1 MAESPLAAIVSRLVR
16 GLPRA
21 DGTSDDALLA
31 RFVGWRDEAAFELL
45 VWRHAGLVHRVCR
58 SVLRDHH
65 AAEDAAQATFL
76 ALARKAGSYAGR
88 GPVVGWLYR
97 VARRVSVRLARQRA
111 RLPDRA
117 DALDLVPSPEDRG
130 PEADTADEDERAA
143 ARPRHVD
150 RTPDAGGERDDADG
164 REHPEGERDVPV
176 DCEDDGPGDEDGGQA
191 EHERR
196 RCRAPARRT
205 RDQGAGQEH
214 HRGRGGE
221 TDVVED
227 HESSEATSPEA
238 RKRAPSR

>member
-1 MAESPLAAIVSRLVR
+1 MAGGEHVQAELAGEHGQTGHR
-16 GLPRA
+16 GA
-21 DGTSDDALLA
+21 EN
-31 RFVGWRDEAAFELL
+31 RD
-45 VWRHAGLVHRVCR
+45 
-58 SVLRDHH
+58 
-65 AAEDAAQATFL
+65 
-76 ALARKAGSYAGR
+76 
-88 GPVVGWLYR
+88 
-97 VARRVSVRLARQRA
+97 A
-111 RLPDRA
+111 RLPGEEAGDRHEQRRFVVDDDRGIESRDLRHERVEAVPEREGVARVQAAVLELVEGAEVEVAELDELA
-117 DALDLVPSPEDRG
+117 DAREVEEAVAGDDARDVPQGDAEG
-130 PEADTADEDERAA
+130 GTADEDERAA